1 MPTTTVSARIDSDL
15 KARAEKIMDAIGISH
30 STAINAL
37 YSQIVLQNGMPFEL
51 RIPQKGVR
59 DAERADGVGGV
70 AGEGREG
77 ATCVAD
83 LGIDSPDTAGDAVK
97 KDILSFREI
106 RNCVCELADAYGI
119 ERAYLFG
126 SYARGEANGASDVDI
141 RVDKGDAHGFALGGF
156 QYDLAQALGKEVD
169 VVSTDGASP
178 SLLNRISKDEVLLYE
193 R

>member
-15 KARAEKIMDAIGISH
+15 KARAERIMDAIGISH

-37 YSQIVLQNGMPFEL
+37 YSQIVLQNGLPFEL
-51 RIPQKGVR
+51 RIPQKGIW
-59 DAERADGVGGV
+59 DAEKANGVGGV
-70 AGEGREG
+70 TGEGV
-77 ATCVAD
+77 ACVAD
-83 LGIDSPDTAGDAVK
+83 KAVDSSQAVENVARGGV
-97 KDILSFREI
+97 LSFQKI

-126 SYARGEANGASDVDI
+126 SYARGEADGASDVDI

-178 SLLNRISKDEVLLYE
+178 SLLNRISEDEVLLYE